1 MKRLLSLFFC
11 VALVSVSTVLA
22 QDQTRIQPQVNI
34 FVKGNTGKQ
43 HIKLVEGPSATLNLF
58 HPGWLKGDDRQA
70 FLAVTGN
77 DLADQWQ
84 DYTFAFTPQDSGE
97 VELALSGRIH
107 KQRDGERAKIYT
119 VYDNIQITGAELK
132 NPDFEQT
139 DDIGGFIA
147 WHSRWGTQPLKT
159 DLGESAKVWVGNE
172 LTQSINV
179 TANTTV
185 TISFKAKAF
194 APFVEEVAADK
205 DDGKPTRRELE
216 DAKEGMFPPLWYPL
230 ASAIEGEN
238 LDKRWA
244 SVEVAKDVKL
254 DGNSDKDLQDIT
266 ADLQKR
272 LDSGEKMVLIPNGTF
287 RVTKLVLPADVTLK
301 GSENTRLIFASDKP
315 EFETLVTLTGDN
327 TTLSNLNIAITD
339 DLLAKIHA
347 QNEHNLMVGEGLK
360 NIKIDHV
367 KFALTDKQ
375 YIAQRL
381 SRQRPGTRSLM
392 GIRWT
397 ILLLSLCEDI
407 EISNCHFRNFSLGV
421 RTTHCS
427 RVLCHDN
434 VGINGQHNLLSFY
447 HGSEY
452 VKFYNNWFSHVK
464 HPLVWDGGDCSPQ
477 NKRLVPNLPR
487 DVYRNMLPGDKDYA
501 IHMTGT
507 YEVYCHNNYGE
518 YGKTLVWGR
527 KGRRII
533 VTANSSKYQYDMA
546 IDAEGCE
553 EVIVANNIC
562 TNSKAAGIGSFY
574 HNDKTVITGN
584 MVNIEDIGDEI
595 YKGQFIRLH
604 SSHGTQSGKTIISGN
619 LFVSHLKEPRFIK
632 VDQVRNVVIS
642 GNKFVNGGILTN
654 PYGGG
659 KITATGNTFIN
670 QLPNQPSL
678 VIINKIIKEL
688 TFRNNTFI
696 NENKESATGDPAVVL
711 NFEVTQKLAAERPD
725 TIADDVFRQLDGNSF
740 RGWATPIAFNNVG
753 LSPYPARV
761 ILVNN
766 LYEGSLVVP
775 ENMNNVINQNNIQ
788 IGQ

>member
-1 MKRLLSLFFC
+1 MKRLLSLFVC
-11 VALVSVSTVLA
+11 LVLVSVSTVVA
-22 QDQTRIQPQVNI
+22 QELKTIQPQVNI

-43 HIKLVEGPSATLNLF
+43 LIKLVEGPSATLNLF
-58 HPGWLKGDDRQA
+58 HPGWLKGDKRQA

-77 DLADQWQ
+77 DLADQWL
-84 DYTFAFTPQDSGE
+84 DYTFSFTPQDSGE
-97 VELALSGRIH
+97 IELALSGRIH
-107 KQRDGERAKIYT
+107 KQLDGERAKIYT
-119 VYDNIQITGAELK
+119 VYDKFQITGAQLK

-147 WHSRWGTQPLKT
+147 WHSRWGIQPLKT

-172 LTQSINV
+172 LTQSLKV

-194 APFVEEVAADK
+194 APFVQEVAADN

-230 ASAIEGEN
+230 ASAKEGEN

-254 DGNSDKDLQDIT
+254 DVNSDENLKDIT
-266 ADLQKR
+266 TDLQKR
-272 LDSGEKMVLIPNGTF
+272 LDLGEKMVLIPNGSF

-327 TTLSNLNIAITD
+327 TTLSHLNIAITD
-339 DLLAKIHA
+339 DLLTKIHA
-347 QNEHNLMVGEGLK
+347 RNEHNLMVGEGLK

-397 ILLLSLCEDI
+397 ILLLSMCEDI
-407 EISNCHFRNFSLGV
+407 EVSNCHFKNFSLGV

-452 VKFYNNWFSHVK
+452 IKFYNNWFSHVK

-477 NKRLVPNLPR
+477 NQRLVPNLPR

-533 VTANSSKYQYDMA
+533 LTGNSSKYQYDMA
-546 IDAEGCE
+546 YDAEGCE
-553 EVIVANNIC
+553 EVIVANNIA

-574 HNDKTVITGN
+574 HNDKTVIAGN
-584 MVNIEDIGDEI
+584 MVIIEEIGDDI
-595 YKGQFIRLH
+595 FKGQFIRLH
-604 SSHGTQSGKTIISGN
+604 SAHGTQSGKTIISGN

-696 NENKESATGDPAVVL
+696 NENKDSANGEPAVVL
-711 NFEVTQKLAAERPD
+711 NFEVTKKLAAERPG
-725 TIADDVFRQLDGNSF
+725 TIANDVFRQLDGNSF
-740 RGWATPIAFNNVG
+740 RG
-753 LSPYPARV
+753 
-761 ILVNN
+761 
-766 LYEGSLVVP
+766 
-775 ENMNNVINQNNIQ
+775 
-788 IGQ
+788 

>member
-1 MKRLLSLFFC
+1 MLYGQGK
-11 VALVSVSTVLA
+11 TV
-22 QDQTRIQPQVNI
+22 IQPQVNLY
-34 FVKGNTGKQ
+34 VKGAAGDKV
-43 HIKLVEGPSATLNLF
+43 IKIDEGPSDLLKLY
-58 HPGWLKGDDRQA
+58 HPGWLKGEKRQA
-70 FLAVTGN
+70 FLAVVGP
-77 DLADQWQ
+77 DLSDQWQ
-84 DYTFAFTPQDSGE
+84 DYQFTFTPQDSGE
-97 VELALSGRIH
+97 IELALSGRIH
-107 KQRDGERAKIYT
+107 KQADGQRAKVYT
-119 VYDNIQITGAELK
+119 VYDNIQITGSELK

-147 WHSRWGTQPLKT
+147 WHSRWGAQPFKT
-159 DLGESAKVWVGNE
+159 DLGESAKVWAGNE
-172 LTQSINV
+172 LTQNLKV
-179 TANTTV
+179 TANQTV
-185 TISFKAKAF
+185 TINFKAKAF
-194 APFVEEVAADK
+194 APFVEEKVADV
-205 DDGKPTRRELE
+205 DDGKPSRRELE
-216 DAKEGMFPPLWYPL
+216 DAQEGMFPPLWYPL
-230 ASAIEGEN
+230 ASTKEGQN

-244 SVEVAKDVKL
+244 NVEVAKQVKL
-254 DGNSDKDLQDIT
+254 DDQSAEYLKDIT
-266 ADLQKR
+266 TDLQKR
-272 LDSGEKMVLIPNGTF
+272 LDSGEKMILIPNGKF
-287 RVTKLVLPADVTLK
+287 RVTKLVIPADVTIK
-301 GSENTRLIFASDKP
+301 GSENSQLIFASDKP
-315 EFETLVTLTGDN
+315 EFETLITLTGNN
-327 TTLSNLNIAITD
+327 TTLSHLKLSITD
-339 DLLAKIHA
+339 DLLTKLHAK
-347 QNEHNLMVGEGLK
+347 NEHNLMVGEGLK

-367 KFALTDKQ
+367 RFELTDKQ
-375 YIAQRL
+375 YIVQRL

-397 ILLLSLCEDI
+397 ILQLSMCEDI
-407 EISNCHFRNFSLGV
+407 EVSNCYFKNFSLGV

-452 VKFYNNWFSHVK
+452 IKFYNNWFSHVK

-477 NKRLVPNLPR
+477 NQRLVPNLPR
-487 DVYRNMLPGDKDYA
+487 DVMRNMLPTDKDYA

-518 YGKTLVWGR
+518 YGKTLLWGR
-527 KGRRII
+527 KGRRVIM
-533 VTANSSKYQYDMA
+533 TANSSKYQYDMA
-546 IDAEGCE
+546 LDAEGCE

-584 MVNIEDIGDEI
+584 MVIIEDIGDDI

-632 VDQVRNVVIS
+632 IDQVRNVLIN

-659 KITATGNTFIN
+659 KITATSNTFIN
-670 QLPNQPSL
+670 QLPGQPTL
-678 VIINKIIKEL
+678 IFINKIIKEL

-696 NENKESATGDPAVVL
+696 NENQESQSGDPAILL
-711 NFEVTQKLAAERPD
+711 NFEVTKKLASERPD
-725 TIADDVFRQLDGNSF
+725 TIANDVFRQIDGNSF
-740 RGWATPIAFNNVG
+740 RGWAVPIGFSNLPDG
-753 LSPYPARV
+753 PYPARV

-766 LYEGSLVVP
+766 LYEGSLSIP
-775 ENMNNVINQNNIQ
+775 ANLSNVINKNNIQ

>member
-1 MKRLLSLFFC
+1 MI
-11 VALVSVSTVLA
+11 A
-22 QDQTRIQPQVNI
+22 QEPKSIQPQVNI
-34 FVKGNTGKQ
+34 FLKGNTSKDLV
-43 HIKLVEGPSATLNLF
+43 KLVEGPSATLNLY
-58 HPGWLKGDDRQA
+58 HPGWLQGDQHQA

-77 DLADQWQ
+77 DLTDQWQ
-84 DYTFAFTPQDSGE
+84 DFTFSFTPQDSGE
-97 VELALSGRIH
+97 IALALSGRIH

-172 LTQSINV
+172 LTQSIQV

-185 TISFKAKAF
+185 TISFKARAF
-194 APFVEEVAADK
+194 APFVEEAVADK
-205 DDGKPTRRELE
+205 DDDKPTRRELE
-216 DAKEGMFPPLWYPL
+216 DAREGMFPPLWYPL
-230 ASAIEGEN
+230 ASTTEGEN

-244 SVEVAKDVKL
+244 SVELVKDIKL
-254 DGNSDKDLQDIT
+254 DGDSDKNLKDIT
-266 ADLQKR
+266 DDLQKR
-272 LDSGEKMVLIPNGTF
+272 LDSGEKRVLIPNGTF
-287 RVTKLVLPADVTLK
+287 RITRLVLPADVTLK
-301 GSENTRLIFASDKP
+301 GSENTKLIFASDKP

-339 DLLAKIHA
+339 DLLAKLHA
-347 QNEHNLMVGEGLK
+347 KNEHNLMVGEGLK

-407 EISNCHFRNFSLGV
+407 EISNCHFKNFSLGV

-619 LFVSHLKEPRFIK
+619 LFVSHLQEPRFIK

-659 KITATGNTFIN
+659 KITATSNTFIN

-696 NENKESATGDPAVVL
+696 NENKASATGDPAVVL

-775 ENMNNVINQNNIQ
+775 KNMNNVINQNNIQ

>member
-1 MKRLLSLFFC
+1 MKRLLSLFVC
-11 VALVSVSTVLA
+11 VALASISTVIA
-22 QDQTRIQPQVNI
+22 QEPKSIQPQVNI
-34 FVKGNTGKQ
+34 FLKGNTSKDLV
-43 HIKLVEGPSATLNLF
+43 KLVEGPSATLNLY
-58 HPGWLKGDDRQA
+58 HPGWLQGDQHQA

-77 DLADQWQ
+77 DLTDQWQ
-84 DYTFAFTPQDSGE
+84 DFTFSFTPQDSGE
-97 VELALSGRIH
+97 IALALSGRIH

-172 LTQSINV
+172 LTQSIQV

-185 TISFKAKAF
+185 TISFKARAF
-194 APFVEEVAADK
+194 APFVEEAVADK
-205 DDGKPTRRELE
+205 DDDKPTRRELE
-216 DAKEGMFPPLWYPL
+216 DAREGMFPPLWYPL
-230 ASAIEGEN
+230 ASTKEGQN

-244 SVEVAKDVKL
+244 NVEVAKQVKL
-254 DGNSDKDLQDIT
+254 DDQSAEYLKDIT
-266 ADLQKR
+266 TDLQKR
-272 LDSGEKMVLIPNGTF
+272 LDSGEKMILIPNGKF
-287 RVTKLVLPADVTLK
+287 RVTKLVIPADVTIK
-301 GSENTRLIFASDKP
+301 GSENSQLIFASDKP

-339 DLLAKIHA
+339 DLLAKLHA
-347 QNEHNLMVGEGLK
+347 KNEHNLMVGEGLK

-407 EISNCHFRNFSLGV
+407 EISNCHFKNFSLGV

-619 LFVSHLKEPRFIK
+619 LFVSHLQEPRFIK

-659 KITATGNTFIN
+659 KITATSNTFIN

-696 NENKESATGDPAVVL
+696 NENKASATGDPAVVL

-740 RGWATPIAFNNVG
+740 RGWATPISFTNVG
-753 LSPYPARV
+753 TSPYPGRV

-766 LYEGSLVVP
+766 LYEGTLEVP
-775 ENMNNVINQNNIQ
+775 GNMNNVINQNNLKV
-788 IGQ
+788 GK